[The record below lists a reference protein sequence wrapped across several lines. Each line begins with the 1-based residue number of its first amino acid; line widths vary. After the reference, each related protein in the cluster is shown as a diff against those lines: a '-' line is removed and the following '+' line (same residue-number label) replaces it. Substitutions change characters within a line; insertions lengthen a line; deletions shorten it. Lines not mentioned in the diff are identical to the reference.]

1 MPKPTVLMILDGWGY
16 SPDRENN
23 AIALANTPV
32 MADLLARYPHAL
44 LKASGQ
50 DVGLPEGVMGNSE
63 VGHTNIGAGRIV
75 YQDLTR
81 IDRAIVSGEFFQNQ
95 ALLAAFEAAAAQ
107 GGKVHLLGLL
117 SDGGVHS
124 HLRHLEALIDLASR
138 RKVQRLVV
146 HAIMDGRDTAPM
158 VGDTYL
164 QQLEE
169 YFQKYGVGELGSL
182 AGRYYT
188 MDRDTRWDRIEKGW
202 QALVAG
208 LPLSSVSPLEYLK
221 QSHQQGTGDEFTL
234 PVCFKADATIADNDT
249 VIFFNFRSDRAR
261 QITRALTSPDFH
273 EFASAKPLKLSS
285 FVCMTEYDANF
296 KLPVAFPAPELT
308 NTLGEVV
315 SRAGL
320 RQLRIAETE
329 KYAHVTFF
337 LNGGREVKFD
347 GEDRDLI
354 ESPRD
359 IATYDQK
366 PEMSARAVTDK
377 LLAELD
383 RNVYDLVVINF
394 ANCDMVGHTGVLQAT
409 IQAVEVVDE
418 CLGRLV
424 PKVLALDGQIFLT
437 ADHGNAET
445 MVDDQGRP
453 MTAHTSN
460 PVRYLIISNRWA
472 LGSVN
477 TTDGRLADVM
487 PTLLFMMGL
496 SVPAEITGKNL
507 LAPTSAPADT
517 APSAGTDRSAV

>member
-23 AIALANTPV
+23 AIALAKTPV
-32 MADLLARYPHAL
+32 TDGLIAKYPNGL

-81 IDRAIVSGEFFQNQ
+81 IDRSIASGEFFQNQ
-95 ALLAAFEAAAAQ
+95 VLLDAFESAAAK

-124 HLRHLEALIDLASR
+124 HIRHLEALIDLASR
-138 RKVQRLVV
+138 RKVPRLIV
-146 HAIMDGRDTAPM
+146 HAIMDGRDTPPM
-158 VGDTYL
+158 IGETYL
-164 QQLEE
+164 QQLEG
-169 YFQKYGVGELGSL
+169 YFKQYGVGELGSI

-188 MDRDTRWDRIEKGW
+188 MDRDTRWDRVEKGW
-202 QALVAG
+202 QAMVDGTPHAETT
-208 LPLSSVSPLEYLK
+208 PLEYLK
-221 QSHQQGTGDEFTL
+221 KAHAEGTGDEFIIPASFGSDT
-234 PVCFKADATIADNDT
+234 TIADNDA
-249 VIFFNFRSDRAR
+249 VVFFNFRSDRAR
-261 QITRALTSPDFH
+261 QITRALTAADFH
-273 EFASAKPLKLSS
+273 EFSSARPLRLSS
-285 FVCMTEYDANF
+285 FVCMTEYDATFN
-296 KLPVAFPAPELT
+296 LPVAFPAPELT

-315 SRAGL
+315 SKAGL
-320 RQLRIAETE
+320 HQLRIAETE

-347 GEDRDLI
+347 HEDRDLI

-359 IATYDQK
+359 IATYDLK

-383 RNVYDLVVINF
+383 RDIYDLVVINF
-394 ANCDMVGHTGVLQAT
+394 ANCDMVGHTGILPAT
-409 IQAVEVVDE
+409 IAAVEVTDE
-418 CLGRLV
+418 CVGRIV
-424 PKVLALDGQIFLT
+424 EKVLSKDGQIFLT

-445 MVDDQGRP
+445 MVDEQGRP

-472 LGSVN
+472 LGDI
-477 TTDGRLADVM
+477 TTSNGRLADVM
-487 PTLLFMMGL
+487 PTLLYMMDLPAPPEISGTSLISAAL
-496 SVPAEITGKNL
+496 SA
-507 LAPTSAPADT
+507 
-517 APSAGTDRSAV
+517 